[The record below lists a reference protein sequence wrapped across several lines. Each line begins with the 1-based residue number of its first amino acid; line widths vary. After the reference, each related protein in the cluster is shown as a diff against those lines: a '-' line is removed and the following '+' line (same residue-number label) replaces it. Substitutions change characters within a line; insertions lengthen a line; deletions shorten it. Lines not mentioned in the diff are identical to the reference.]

1 MCGQYLTDLLQQ
13 TKELHGKASA
23 IDVKMENNEDGQL
36 EELQEMFE
44 KRQETIACL
53 SAFTGSDGFNW
64 TASDREK
71 ISELKEL
78 EETLQPMVKGLY
90 RAFGEQLNRINQ
102 TKQMSKKYIGAYQNM
117 GAGGSFIDKRK

>member
-1 MCGQYLTDLLQQ
+1 MYGQYLIDLLQQ

-44 KRQETIACL
+44 KRQETIARL

>member
-1 MCGQYLTDLLQQ
+1 MYGQYLIDLLQQ

-36 EELQEMFE
+36 EELQAMFE
-44 KRQETIACL
+44 KRQETIARL
-53 SAFTGSDGFNW
+53 SAFTGIDGFNW

>member
-1 MCGQYLTDLLQQ
+1 MYGQYLIDLLGQ
-13 TKELHGKASA
+13 TKELHAKASA
-23 IDVKMENNEDGQL
+23 IDAKMENNEDGQL
-36 EELQEMFE
+36 EELQALFE
-44 KRQETIACL
+44 KRQETIAGL
-53 SAFTGSDGFNW
+53 SASTESDGFHW
-64 TASDREK
+64 TAVDREK